1 MYKPFTEKTGI
12 KINSADYNGGLAE
25 IRAQSQSGNVTWDVV
40 DLERQDLLGGCDE
53 GLFETLDLNSIPPGS
68 DGTPANKDFLPW
80 ALHECGIGNMVWSNI
95 VAFDRSKF
103 PGEKPSKLADF
114 FDLKNFPG
122 SRGLH
127 TDPMSNLEWALMADG
142 VAPDQVYKILSTKAG
157 VNRAF
162 AKLDTIKKSV
172 IFWEAGAQPPQMLA
186 DGEVVMTTAYNGRIL
201 NSQIKE
207 NKPFE
212 IIWDNQLYSFDHFA
226 IVKGS
231 KNVKEAMEFIRF
243 ATGSQPAADLTKWI
257 SYGPTRYSSVPLVTT
272 YAGTDIQMTPKL
284 PTAPKNLK
292 TALLVDTAWWA
303 DNRDEMIKRFCVWM
317 AK

>member
-1 MYKPFTEKTGI
+1 M
-12 KINSADYNGGLAE
+12 
-25 IRAQSQSGNVTWDVV
+25 Q
-40 DLERQDLLGGCDE
+40 
-53 GLFETLDLNSIPPGS
+53 
-68 DGTPANKDFLPW
+68 
-80 ALHECGIGNMVWSNI
+80 
-95 VAFDRSKF
+95 
-103 PGEKPSKLADF
+103 
-114 FDLKNFPG
+114 
-122 SRGLH
+122 
-127 TDPMSNLEWALMADG
+127 
-142 VAPDQVYKILSTKAG
+142 
-157 VNRAF
+157 
-162 AKLDTIKKSV
+162 SV

-303 DNRDEMIKRFCVWM
+303 DNRDEMIKRFSVWM